1 MDALVACSATEVAMV
16 VWEDAAPEQTPN
28 ILQTWAAARGLR
40 LVSPNE
46 GGLHAIAVDPS
57 VATRVEEDLHAAHEL
72 VARADADGVERALA
86 RAEALLR
93 AHPELPQ
100 GAWLLAEVE
109 RGWAT
114 RFARLAPTETERA
127 ARHWRAAAAL
137 DGGRAAGVG
146 EPSAAPDREEPFS
159 IDVLDGGSVEL
170 RWDGDVISPGAH
182 EARPGVHQL
191 VAVAARR
198 RGVDS
203 DANGAVVFAQWV
215 TVAHGTNVRVALPTA
230 EPCSLADLD
239 AKGAVQCPS
248 WIAARR
254 GDRAGTF
261 VVRSCVAN
269 ACGAELLVAPI
280 SYTPEKPP
288 VVKHGLPAWAVWT
301 LTGAGIAAAA
311 ALASVIGYYALPAT
325 TDVRWVTTKPQ

>member
-1 MDALVACSATEVAMV
+1 MDAPI
-16 VWEDAAPEQTPN
+16 VWEDAAQEQVPN
-28 ILQTWAAARGLR
+28 ILQTWAAARGLK
-40 LVSPNE
+40 LVSPSE
-46 GGLHAIAVDPS
+46 GGQHAIAVDPT
-57 VATRVEEDLHAAHEL
+57 VATRVEDDLHAAREL
-72 VARADADGVERALA
+72 VTRADADGAERALA

-109 RGWAT
+109 RGWAS
-114 RFARLAPTETERA
+114 RFARLAPTDTERA

-146 EPSAAPDREEPFS
+146 ESSAAPDREEPFS
-159 IDVLDGGSVEL
+159 IDVRDAGMVEL

-191 VAVAARR
+191 VAT
-198 RGVDS
+198 
-203 DANGAVVFAQWV
+203 ANGAVVFAQWV
-215 TVAHGTNVRVALPTA
+215 TVTHGTNVRVALPTA
-230 EPCSLADLD
+230 EPCSRADFD

-248 WIAARR
+248 WISAKR

-301 LTGAGIAAAA
+301 LTGAGIVAAA
-311 ALASVIGYYALPAT
+311 ALAGVIGYYATPPT
-325 TDVRWVTTKPQ
+325 QEVVFKTGPKPQ